1 MGLRERL
8 RQRPFRRPVA
18 AARPY
23 TVTGATTA
31 ADAAWDATQPL
42 NVGVPAEI
50 DAAQSPHQSVS
61 VNVESPRVRQPVPVA
76 ATRPV
81 VDRVVYTQDYA
92 LHKVIQAIW
101 LLVGFFEVML
111 AIRFLLRVLG
121 ANPENPFATFT
132 YGLTNPL
139 VWPFASLFGTPQA
152 GVAAFEWSTIF
163 AMIMYWL
170 IGWLV
175 TKLLALIWDRP
186 VTHEVVARESGVP
199 VAPVV
204 DDTYVVREPVVREY
218 IAEGPVVQDTV
229 VRERIVHDRY

>member
-8 RQRPFRRPVA
+8 RRPIRRPVA
-18 AARPY
+18 VVHPY
-23 TVTGATTA
+23 AVPGTTTL
-31 ADAAWDATQPL
+31 ADADWDATQ
-42 NVGVPAEI
+42 VIGAGVPADI
-50 DAAQSPHQSVS
+50 DAGQGPRQSVN
-61 VNVESPRVRQPVPVA
+61 VNVESPRPRVPVA
-76 ATRPV
+76 AASRPV
-81 VDRVVYTQDYA
+81 VDRVVYTNDYA

-121 ANPENPFATFT
+121 ANPANPFATFT

-139 VWPFASLFGTPQA
+139 TWPFATLFGTPQA

-163 AMIMYWL
+163 AMVMYWL

-186 VTHEVVARESGVP
+186 VTHEYVARETAVP
-199 VAPVV
+199 VAEESV
-204 DDTYVVREPVVREY
+204 VVREPIVREY
-218 IAEGPVVQDTV
+218 VDHEPVVRDAT
-229 VRERIVHDRY
+229 VRERITHEHY